1 MLPRDQSSRKDETS
15 SQSISVSGSQVSGV
29 NINQAG
35 RDALITDS
43 SANSDKQNLQQ
54 EDVILLL
61 DEIKA
66 LLSAADIAP
75 AEKQMSTASVELAQ
89 QEAKK
94 EEPNKSFI
102 AELVKR
108 ATQASNDAT
117 NAIDAGSG
125 LWNKAKPIVEKL
137 LPYLGVG
144 LTFFA

>member
-1 MLPRDQSSRKDETS
+1 MLYYKQTITTSLQRKKKIEHS
-15 SQSISVSGSQVSGV
+15 
-29 NINQAG
+29 N
-35 RDALITDS
+35 R
-43 SANSDKQNLQQ
+43 
-54 EDVILLL
+54 
-61 DEIKA
+61 
-66 LLSAADIAP
+66 
-75 AEKQMSTASVELAQ
+75 